1 MLPAVRINPEDAMIS
16 DRDDRSPAIRLRLTL
31 ASELGRDIDGAWWL
45 RTARTAR
52 ELPELIATLK
62 SRLGEIVDI
71 NVNWSLDGPPRM
83 TFYGGECKRQ
93 PVMTLTGASAEISL
107 LVVPSTTSAALA
119 VMILRH
125 AARLP
130 IEPFHIDTDAF
141 KTAEG
146 IVLAARAQ
154 RGLPVTSL

>member
-1 MLPAVRINPEDAMIS
+1 MIR
-16 DRDDRSPAIRLRLTL
+16 DRDERRSASRLRLTL
-31 ASELGRDIDGAWWL
+31 ASELGRDIDGAGWL
-45 RTARTAR
+45 RTVRTAR
-52 ELPELIATLK
+52 ELPELISTLK
-62 SRLGEIVDI
+62 GRLGEIVDI

-93 PVMTLTGASAEISL
+93 PVMTLTGATAEISL

-119 VMILRH
+119 VMILRQ

-130 IEPFHIDTDAF
+130 IEPFHIDSDAF

-154 RGLPVTSL
+154 RGLPVTSV

>member
-1 MLPAVRINPEDAMIS
+1 MIRDCDERRPAT
-16 DRDDRSPAIRLRLTL
+16 RLRLTL
-31 ASELGRDIDGAWWL
+31 ASQLGRDIDGAWWL

-62 SRLGEIVDI
+62 GRLGEIVDI

-93 PVMTLTGASAEISL
+93 PVMTLTGAAAEISL
-107 LVVPSTTSAALA
+107 LVVPATTSAALA
-119 VMILRH
+119 VMILRQ
-125 AARLP
+125 AARLH
-130 IEPFHIDTDAF
+130 IEPFHVDTEAF

-154 RGLPVTSL
+154 RVAPVTSL

>member
-1 MLPAVRINPEDAMIS
+1 MIT
-16 DRDDRSPAIRLRLTL
+16 DCDERRPPTRLRLTL
-31 ASELGRDIDGAWWL
+31 ASQLGRDIDGAWWL

-62 SRLGEIVDI
+62 GRLGEIVDI

-93 PVMTLTGASAEISL
+93 PVMTLTGAAAEISL
-107 LVVPSTTSAALA
+107 LVVPCTTSAALA
-119 VMILRH
+119 VMILRQ
-125 AARLP
+125 AARLR
-130 IEPFHIDTDAF
+130 IEPFHVDTEAF

-154 RGLPVTSL
+154 RVAPVATL

>member
-1 MLPAVRINPEDAMIS
+1 M
-16 DRDDRSPAIRLRLTL
+16 
-31 ASELGRDIDGAWWL
+31 
-45 RTARTAR
+45 RTAR
-52 ELPELIATLK
+52 ELPELISTLK

-93 PVMTLTGASAEISL
+93 PVMTLTGATAEISL

-119 VMILRH
+119 VMILRQ

-130 IEPFHIDTDAF
+130 IEPFHVDSDAF

-154 RGLPVTSL
+154 RGLPVTSV